1 MNILK
6 FVLIAL
12 LWTLVGSYASFAGT
26 SDNHTV
32 TVTVNAINEIA
43 ITGGSVTLTINSATA
58 GVDPNNDVDATT
70 GLLWT
75 SNQTGKKATIQ
86 SDLAGPNFTLKA
98 VATGVTGGSAASEV
112 TISTT
117 AQDFITGIATTT
129 GSGAI
134 QYTAVATSAEGTGSD
149 IHTITITIVDN

>member
-1 MNILK
+1 MNTVK
-6 FVLIAL
+6 FVLLAAS
-12 LWTLVGSYASFAGT
+12 LVVSGYVVGFTAT

-32 TVTVNAINEIA
+32 TVTVNTINEIA

-58 GVDPNNDVDATT
+58 GADPNNDIDATT

-75 SNQTGKKATIQ
+75 SNESDKKATIQ
-86 SDLAGPNFTLKA
+86 SDLAGPNFALKA

-117 AQDFITGIATTT
+117 AQDFITGISTTI
-129 GSGAI
+129 GSGTI
-134 QYTAVATSAEGTGSD
+134 QYTGMATSAQGTGSD

>member
-1 MNILK
+1 MDILK
-6 FVLIAL
+6 SVLIVTL
-12 LWTLVGSYASFAGT
+12 LTIGGLSVAFAAT

-98 VATGVTGGSAASEV
+98 VATGVTGGTAASEV
-112 TISTT
+112 TVSTT

-129 GSGAI
+129 GSGTI
-134 QYTAVATSAEGTGSD
+134 QYTGMATSAEGTGSD